1 MNRLPLRRSLLL
13 GLVGLTATALV
24 SAGLVSALALQA
36 YLMQRTDDQLRSA
49 AAVVATRVKQL
60 AGQPPGTVR
69 AAVAPSDYLVEIRHR
84 GTLTR
89 FSAATPPATPLL
101 DLSPAPPA
109 DGPSAPVTLAGRW
122 RVVTVRAGEAVVLI
136 ALPLAPVTQTVRR
149 LVLVELAG
157 GAAVLLLLAGSARL
171 LLVRGLRPLDRITA
185 TATAISDGDLD
196 RRVPLDGVRVADPRT
211 EVDRLTLAVNGMLT
225 RLQAAIAART
235 RSEQRLR
242 DFAADASHELR
253 TPLTSIRGYLQILR
267 HDMVEPGRRA
277 EVLARSEDE
286 AVRMGRIL
294 DDLFYLARLD
304 AEPQLRHDRV
314 DLAVLARDSV
324 ADLLAAQPGR
334 PARLLAP
341 TPVPVTGDE
350 HALRQVLANL
360 LANVRA
366 HTPADAPVTVAVEPD
381 ADGVTV
387 RVTDG
392 GPGVDAA
399 LAERAFDRFTQAEPG
414 RGGGSGLGLAIV
426 AGIVAAHGGR
436 VGIESPPGGGTEVW
450 FALPRATDALR

>member
-24 SAGLVSALALQA
+24 SAGLVSALALRA

-49 AAVVATRVKQL
+49 AAVVATRVEQL
-60 AGQPPGTVR
+60 AGQPSGTVR

-101 DLSPAPPA
+101 DRLPAPPA
-109 DGPSAPVTLAGRW
+109 EGPSAPATMSGGW
-122 RVVTVRAGEAVVLI
+122 RVVTVRAGDAVVLI
-136 ALPLAPVTQTVRR
+136 ALPLAPVAQTVRR

-185 TATAISDGDLD
+185 TATAIADGDLD
-196 RRVPLDGVRVADPRT
+196 RRVPLHGVRVDDPRS

-304 AEPQLRHDRV
+304 AEPQLRRDRV

-341 TPVPVTGDE
+341 TPAPVTGDE

-366 HTPADAPVTVAVEPD
+366 HTPADTPVTVAVEPGGD
-381 ADGVTV
+381 VVTV

-426 AGIVAAHGGR
+426 AGIVAAHDGR
-436 VGIESPPGGGTEVW
+436 VGLQSPPAGGTTVW
-450 FALPRATDALR
+450 FALPRVG